1 VRGARVAAVLAALA
15 ALAILVRPELTRY
28 AAERRLGDATNA
40 FRALLDRASDPETGR
55 NLIVVGEAALG
66 VTAALPGD
74 PRPWILGGSAYLVT
88 SQPQPAL
95 DAYREAFA
103 TGERAE
109 IDLNL
114 GRAYTMLGRRENGDR
129 AFVRA
134 GWVSPEILNSLPD
147 AVREKATA
155 EVQRLTRDLYGR
167 RLTEPPPLPSDERR

>member
-1 VRGARVAAVLAALA
+1 VRRAAALAGAVALAVLAW
-15 ALAILVRPELTRY
+15 PELSRY
-28 AAERRLGDATNA
+28 RAERRLGDATNA

-55 NLIVVGEAALG
+55 NLLVVGEAALA
-66 VTAALPGD
+66 VARFLPGD
-74 PRPWILGGSAYLVT
+74 PRPWILGASAFLVT

-95 DAYREAFA
+95 ETYREAFN

-114 GRAYTMLGRRENGDR
+114 GRAYSMLGRRENAER

-134 GWVSPEILNSLPD
+134 GWVSQEILSSLPD
-147 AVREKATA
+147 AERERVVA
-155 EVQRLTRDLYGR
+155 EIQNLTRELYSG